1 MAALFSRFWLAVFPF
16 GCSCEISKGME
27 RDRMKKK
34 LPVICAGIGG
44 AMIGHWSWYLDT
56 AMGCL
61 FFVLGIILFMGS
73 WITEAR
79 NKKDKEE

>member
-1 MAALFSRFWLAVFPF
+1 
-16 GCSCEISKGME
+16 
-27 RDRMKKK
+27 MKKK

-44 AMIGHWSWYLDT
+44 AMIGHWAWYLDA

-61 FFVLGIILFMGS
+61 FFALGIILFMGS